1 MRRMPTRVFVL
12 SAVLAILVVVSAA
25 PASAHEFRKVG
36 KWNLV
41 VGWGTEPAYAGFPNT
56 VQMIITD
63 QKDVGLADLGDTMKV
78 DVTYSGKTTTLS
90 FEPFF
95 EIGEF
100 GERGDYRAKII
111 PTRAGEYTFRLNGTI
126 KGQAVDQTFKCSE
139 TTFDCM
145 NDPSE
150 VEFPE
155 KDPSAAQL
163 AERIDRTGSR
173 ADAAAKSAADDAS
186 LAKTLG
192 YVGIGLGA
200 LALILAVARKRR
212 PKGSA

>member
-1 MRRMPTRVFVL
+1 MVTRVFVL
-12 SAVLAILVVVSAA
+12 SGVLAIVALATA
-25 PASAHEFRKVG
+25 PPALAHEFRKVG

-41 VGWGTEPAYAGFPNT
+41 AGWGTEPAYAGFPNT
-56 VQMIITD
+56 VQVIISD
-63 QKDVGLADLGDTMKV
+63 QRDLGLADLGDTLKV

-111 PTRAGEYTFRLNGTI
+111 PTRAGEYTFRINGTI
-126 KGQAVDQTFKCSE
+126 KGQRVDQTFKCSE

-155 KDPSAAQL
+155 KDPAAAQL
-163 AERIDRTGSR
+163 AERIDRTGTR
-173 ADAAAKSAADDAS
+173 AQAAAKSASDDAS

-192 YVGIGLGA
+192 YIGIGLGA
-200 LALILAVARKRR
+200 LALILGLVRGGGRKAA
-212 PKGSA
+212 S